1 LEINQQ
7 RAKLIRMGL
16 FSAAGAPLRAA
27 ATIFLTLTLALLV
40 SACGI
45 IGGGGSDSLNPNAQS
60 VGRPGSVPT
69 ATPPATLP
77 EPILLGAA
85 TDPIGGTNPQ
95 GTPTA
100 GGTTGGAATYT
111 VKPGD
116 TLAAIAASQ
125 GVTGPDQAAWIVEVL
140 RLNGIADAR
149 LLAAGQELSLPRQ
162 IAATNAT
169 PRPGTTTTPNTTP
182 TRSSGTPGGPTQ
194 TPRSGATPSSGSTP
208 STGGGTT
215 YVVQSGDT
223 PDAIAAKLGVPA
235 AQRTAWVTQLLQ
247 TNNVTA
253 QTLQIGQTLT
263 LPPIPR

>member
-1 LEINQQ
+1 M
-7 RAKLIRMGL
+7 RL
-16 FSAAGAPLRAA
+16 FSAAGAPLRVAA
-27 ATIFLTLTLALLV
+27 IFLTSTLALLV

-60 VGRPGSVPT
+60 VARPGSVPT

-85 TDPIGGTNPQ
+85 TDPIGGTGTNSQ
-95 GTPTA
+95 GTPTS
-100 GGTTGGAATYT
+100 GGSTASGAATYT

-116 TLAAIAASQ
+116 TLAAIASSQ
-125 GVTGPDQAAWIVEVL
+125 GVTGPDQAAWIAEVL

-182 TRSSGTPGGPTQ
+182 TRSSGTPGPTQ
-194 TPRSGATPSSGSTP
+194 TPRPGTTPSSGSTP

-223 PDAIAAKLGVPA
+223 PGAIATKLGVPA
-235 AQRTAWVTQLLQ
+235 SQQTAWVTQLLQ

>member
-1 LEINQQ
+1 M
-7 RAKLIRMGL
+7 R
-16 FSAAGAPLRAA
+16 FSPAGGAPLRAA
-27 ATIFLTLTLALLV
+27 AAIFIASTLALLV
-40 SACGI
+40 SGCGI
-45 IGGGGSDSLNPNAQS
+45 IGGGGSDSLNPNTQS
-60 VGRPGSVPT
+60 VARPGSVPT

-85 TDPIGGTNPQ
+85 ADPIGGTNPQ
-95 GTPTA
+95 GTPT
-100 GGTTGGAATYT
+100 GGGPSGSAATYT

-116 TLAAIAASQ
+116 TLAAIASSQ
-125 GVTGPDQAAWIVEVL
+125 GVSGPDQAAWIAEVL

-162 IAATNAT
+162 TAPANAT

-182 TRSSGTPGGPTQ
+182 TRASGTPGPTQ
-194 TPRSGATPSSGSTP
+194 TPRPGTTPTTGTTPTAGAGN
-208 STGGGTT
+208 T

-223 PDAIAAKLGVPA
+223 PGGIASKLGVPA
-235 AQRTAWVTQLLQ
+235 AQQTAWVTQLLQ

>member
-1 LEINQQ
+1 M
-7 RAKLIRMGL
+7 RL
-16 FSAAGAPLRAA
+16 FPAAGAPVRAA
-27 ATIFLTLTLALLV
+27 AAILAASALALLV

-60 VGRPGSVPT
+60 VAKPGSVPT

-95 GTPTA
+95 GTPTS
-100 GGTTGGAATYT
+100 GGNTGSAATYV

-116 TLAAIAASQ
+116 TLAAIASSQ
-125 GVTGPDQAAWIVEVL
+125 GVTGADQAAWITEVL

-162 IAATNAT
+162 VTSTNAT

-182 TRSSGTPGGPTQ
+182 TRSSGTPGPTQ
-194 TPRSGATPSSGSTP
+194 TPRPGTTPSSGSTP
-208 STGGGTT
+208 STGGGNT
-215 YVVQSGDT
+215 YVVKSGDT
-223 PDAIAAKLGVPA
+223 PGSIAASLGVPA
-235 AQRTAWVTQLLQ
+235 AQQTAWVTQLLQ

-253 QTLQIGQTLT
+253 QTLQIGQSLT